1 MLKSI
6 IYAPCS
12 LPTVCKDLSLPLPSK
27 IKYQPST
34 FDFFPYDFL
43 HLESCTNFGLYIYGY
58 ICNWSS
64 NNLTCNYWY
73 HKSRH
78 LPWPLWIPLR
88 QTWRKSGLC
97 QRLAHFK
104 NLVLDHCGWVF
115 EYRLQYSRVLYAL
128 LLLQS
133 HSATN
138 WKIST
143 IHWSR
148 KLQHKKEVF
157 S

>member
-1 MLKSI
+1 MEWVLTGVTPTCLLI
-6 IYAPCS
+6 I
-12 LPTVCKDLSLPLPSK
+12 DLSLPLPSK
-27 IKYQPST
+27 IILSY
-34 FDFFPYDFL
+34 YFL
-43 HLESCTNFGLYIYGY
+43 HLESCTNFGLYIHGY
-58 ICNWSS
+58 ICNWSF

-78 LPWPLWIPLR
+78 LPWPLWIPLW

-104 NLVLDHCGWVF
+104 NLVLDQCVWVF
-115 EYRLQYSRVLYAL
+115 EYRLQYSRVLHAL

-138 WKIST
+138 RKIST